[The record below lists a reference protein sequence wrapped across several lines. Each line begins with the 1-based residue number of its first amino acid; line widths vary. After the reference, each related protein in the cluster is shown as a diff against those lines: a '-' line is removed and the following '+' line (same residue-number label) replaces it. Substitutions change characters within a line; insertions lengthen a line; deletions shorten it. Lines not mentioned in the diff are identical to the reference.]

1 MAHPLVLYD
10 WAPGT
15 PLGSEE
21 EIEPPESEAKMAAL
35 AAATMALSGV
45 DLVISEACK
54 DLQGEFERQY
64 EVVKAEA
71 DETEDA
77 EAKEHLLW
85 ELFQLSRTRTRIL
98 GA

>member
-1 MAHPLVLYD
+1 
-10 WAPGT
+10 
-15 PLGSEE
+15 
-21 EIEPPESEAKMAAL
+21 MAAL

-98 GA
+98 GV

>member
-1 MAHPLVLYD
+1 
-10 WAPGT
+10 
-15 PLGSEE
+15 
-21 EIEPPESEAKMAAL
+21 
-35 AAATMALSGV
+35 
-45 DLVISEACK
+45 
-54 DLQGEFERQY
+54 
-64 EVVKAEA
+64 VKAEA